1 MPKLFLS
8 SLLVLACATQLQ
20 AQTPDAP
27 AATQSAAAAV
37 ASTMTPDSVSA
48 VRKLF
53 QQRRTGGGVL
63 SAIGIGATGA
73 IARGLSS
80 GDAGGNAGGAILS
93 VAVIGGIPAGVGI
106 SKLVRFSKPRE
117 EAIVAAYQQGKP
129 LPSYV
134 RRRLKPTH
142 F

>member
-8 SLLVLACATQLQ
+8 LLLVLACLMQVQ
-20 AQTPDAP
+20 AQIPDAP
-27 AATQSAAAAV
+27 AATQSAAVAV
-37 ASTMTPDSVSA
+37 ASTAADSVSA

-80 GDAGGNAGGAILS
+80 GDASGNAGGAVIS
-93 VAVIGGIPAGVGI
+93 IAVIGGIPAVVGI
-106 SKLVRFSKPRE
+106 SKLIRFSKPRE
-117 EAIVAAYQQGKP
+117 ETIVAAYQQGKP
-129 LPSYV
+129 LPSYI
-134 RRRLKPTH
+134 RRRLKPSH